1 MTDNQIAPNA
11 VYTSNAYR
19 SGTEGLIQRS
29 LKFQTQHLG
38 KSFRYVLMSP
48 GFSEM

>member
-1 MTDNQIAPNA
+1 MTDNRIAPNA

-29 LKFQTQHLG
+29 LKFQAQHLG
-38 KSFRYVLMSP
+38 KSFRVCAYVPWL
-48 GFSEM
+48 F